1 MLKQQLD
8 KPDDEQI
15 QLLRKKLDKEN
26 KRANSYIEEKIVFT
40 EKLYNNVN
48 AYLKVLDEGLQAI
61 AATSSPTDD
70 FQNDTGG
77 DEFQEEYFPE
87 ERTHSSSQRHHS
99 LGRRMHET
107 NNNVPFPPT
116 THHHHHHHQQLH
128 QEQQHHSFAAQ
139 SEPQKMTQHHESSPS
154 LLGHQ
159 RVLKAGNQMPHYSS
173 HSVST
178 SITDQLI
185 YGSTADLQ
193 EPVYCICRQVSYGD
207 MIGCDNS
214 SCTVEWFH
222 YACVGLTAPPKGKW
236 FCPECSGKKG

>member
-1 MLKQQLD
+1 MKQQQLE
-8 KPDDEQI
+8 KPHDEQI

-26 KRANSYIEEKIVFT
+26 KRASSYIEEKIVFT

-48 AYLKVLDEGLQAI
+48 SYLKMLDEGLQAI
-61 AATSSPTDD
+61 AATSNFTEE

-87 ERTHSSSQRHHS
+87 ERSQNYLQRHHS
-99 LGRRMHET
+99 SGGRRAHDSGS
-107 NNNVPFPPT
+107 NAHFPPS
-116 THHHHHHHQQLH
+116 THYH
-128 QEQQHHSFAAQ
+128 QEQ
-139 SEPQKMTQHHESSPS
+139 PQRLPSVQLQTRKMTQSHFQSSS
-154 LLGHQ
+154 SILGHQ
-159 RVLKAGNQMPHYSS
+159 RILNNGNQFSPNGSFS
-173 HSVST
+173 GPNAT

-214 SCTVEWFH
+214 GCPVEWFH

-236 FCPECSGKKG
+236 YCPECSAKKG